1 MTLLD
6 IIPILFL
13 IIAVIGV
20 INVWYLHLPGA
31 IGQVVISLVASLGIL
46 GIDYMAPDFHL
57 AETARTLILAVD
69 FREALLEGMLS
80 FLLFAGALHVNLED
94 LISRKWTIGILATVG
109 VVLSTTVVGG
119 VFSLV
124 LGMPL
129 LVALV
134 FGALISPTDP
144 VAVLAI
150 FKKTPVPA
158 SVEAKIAGES
168 LFNDGVGIVIFTIL
182 AAMAFPAG
190 GGSGGGSGAVEM
202 AILFLREA
210 GGGILLGLVT
220 GTIAFLIM
228 RRLDEHVLEIV
239 ITLALVT
246 GTYSIAHH
254 LHTSGPIAEVVAGL
268 LIGNYGTRFAMSE
281 STRLHLLTFWEIVDE
296 ILNAVLFLLIGMEV
310 LALNLSAAFLVPAAL
325 AIPVVLMA
333 RTIGVSVPVYALSMF
348 RTFTPGAMPILIW
361 GGLRGGISVALALSL
376 PEHPLRDT
384 ILAATYAVVVFSI
397 IVQGLTIGP
406 LARRLLPKA
415 GEGNPG

>member
-1 MTLLD
+1 
-6 IIPILFL
+6 
-13 IIAVIGV
+13 
-20 INVWYLHLPGA
+20 
-31 IGQVVISLVASLGIL
+31 
-46 GIDYMAPDFHL
+46 
-57 AETARTLILAVD
+57 
-69 FREALLEGMLS
+69 
-80 FLLFAGALHVNLED
+80 
-94 LISRKWTIGILATVG
+94 
-109 VVLSTTVVGG
+109 
-119 VFSLV
+119 
-124 LGMPL
+124 
-129 LVALV
+129 
-134 FGALISPTDP
+134 

-182 AAMAFPAG
+182 AAMAFSAG
-190 GGSGGGSGAVEM
+190 GGNGSAIGAGDA

-220 GTIAFLIM
+220 GYIAFLVM
-228 RRLDEHVLEIV
+228 RRLDEHVLEII

-254 LHTSGPIAEVVAGL
+254 LHTSGPIAEVIAGL

-296 ILNAVLFLLIGMEV
+296 ILNALLFLLIGMEV

-325 AIPVVLMA
+325 AIPLVLVA
-333 RTIGVSVPVYALSMF
+333 RTIGVSVPVYILSMF

-415 GEGNPG
+415 RGGGGRHG